1 MGTHPIF
8 ESDFDCLTD
17 MSRGSS
23 DCKVYIGNLG
33 SDPPSTTEVEKEFSY
48 YGKLQS
54 VWIARRPPGFAYV
67 EYEDARDARDA
78 VKDLDGR
85 TCFGRRIKV
94 EISHGRKRESRRSR
108 SPRRRSRSRSRGRG
122 RRSPSYGGGGRSRS
136 PSPKRGS
143 GSPKRRERSRS
154 KSASKS
160 RSRSGSRS

>member
-1 MGTHPIF
+1 
-8 ESDFDCLTD
+8 

-67 EYEDARDARDA
+67 EFEDGRDARDA

-94 EISHGRKRESRRSR
+94 EISHGRKRESRRYVFYLLFPIYLLLLLHTSLHYYY
-108 SPRRRSRSRSRGRG
+108 STLLSHYSTMKTALHS
-122 RRSPSYGGGGRSRS
+122 SSLLHTIW
-136 PSPKRGS
+136 
-143 GSPKRRERSRS
+143 
-154 KSASKS
+154 
-160 RSRSGSRS
+160 